1 MKSKNSFSFEST
13 FNLLPGPC
21 VGRLQFVGRKPIVCR
36 QETPA
41 QSVPNCRSV
50 VSLSTMA
57 KIYLSEKSTMNIQ
70 VHPVTSLLF
79 HAHPV
84 TSCHILT
91 HPSSIFHHTSSIIH
105 LPSSLFHELLGEGPS
120 PSPHSRFSFIE
131 NYVWGLEPSP
141 RRLRHRIC

>member
-57 KIYLSEKSTMNIQ
+57 KIYHSEKSTMNIL
-70 VHPVTSLLF
+70 VHPVTSLHF
-79 HAHPV
+79 HAHPC
-84 TSCHILT
+84 TSCHILS
-91 HPSSIFHHTSSIIH
+91 HPYSSIFHQTSYIIH
-105 LPSSLFHELLGEGPS
+105 HPSSMSSSVKVPS